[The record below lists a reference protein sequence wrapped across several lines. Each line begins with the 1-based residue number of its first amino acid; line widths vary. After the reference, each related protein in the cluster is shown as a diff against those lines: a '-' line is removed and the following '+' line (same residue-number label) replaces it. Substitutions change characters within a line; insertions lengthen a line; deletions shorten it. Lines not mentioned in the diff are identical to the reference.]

1 MKRVL
6 VLYATMEGQS
16 LKVAQHATQRL
27 REAGFS
33 VRTLDVDDLGALFS
47 LRDYLAVLLVAP
59 VHMSLHPRSMC
70 RFVSEEREE
79 LAKLPALFL
88 SLSLS
93 QAGVELTSATPQQR
107 ERASADV
114 QYLIKRFC
122 EATGFPSRQVVPI
135 AGCLAYSQY
144 GFFKRLVMKRI
155 AKKAGGSTDTSR
167 DHEYTNYALVDAAVD
182 RLTAGLVEQA
192 AATA

>member
-47 LRDYLAVLLVAP
+47 LRDYRAVLLVAP
-59 VHMSLHPRSMC
+59 VHMSLHPRAMR

-93 QAGVELTSATPQQR
+93 QAGVELTNTTPEQR

-114 QYLIKRFC
+114 QHLTKLFC
-122 EATGFPSRQVVPI
+122 EATGFPSRQVVPV
-135 AGCLAYSQY
+135 AGCLAYSHY
-144 GFFKRLVMKRI
+144 GFFKRLLMKRI
-155 AKKAGGSTDTSR
+155 ARKAGGSTDTSR
-167 DHEYTNYALVDAAVD
+167 DHEYTNYAIVDAAVD
-182 RLTAGLVEQA
+182 RLTAGLFEQP